1 MIPLDNIKNAVLW
14 APVSTSSA
22 ATVSGYVDTLGYEVA
37 LIDVQLD
44 ATGTANPITLNLSE
58 GPAATGAWTTVAVGD
73 TSYTIPSVETVLSTI
88 GFVVDLKHRKRFLQV
103 ELTPGDDLVLNSCAA
118 KLGLPKEAPITDA
131 AMGYSE
137 VVRV

>member
-14 APVSTSSA
+14 APVSTSSG

-44 ATGTANPITLNLSE
+44 ATGTANPITLDLSE
-58 GPAATGAWTTVAVGD
+58 GPAATGAWTTVSVGD
-73 TSYTIPSVETVLSTI
+73 TDYTIPAVETVLSTI
-88 GFVVDLKHRKRFLQV
+88 GFVVDLKHRKRFLKV
-103 ELTPGDDLVLNSCAA
+103 HLTPGDDAVVNSCAA
-118 KLGLPKEAPITDA
+118 KLGRPKESPITDS
-131 AMGYSE
+131 AMGYAE